1 MTRVLLILS
10 FVFLTCSVSF
20 SQSYNWITPN
30 KTYLKMYVVQDGMHR
45 IDRNDFVNAGIN
57 VSTIDPRTVKLY
69 NNGVQL
75 PIYFNGEQDGTF
87 DASDYLDFYGTRNYG
102 GVTKV
107 YDHLNNVSY
116 STNEYF
122 NQYSDTNAYWVD
134 WGGAYGTRYDNVS
147 FGSVVNYPSQYFQDV
162 VHLERDYFYSQGENF
177 SSSDSQVSF
186 D

>member
-1 MTRVLLILS
+1 MRKVLLILS
-10 FVFLTCSVSF
+10 FIMLTCSMSF

-87 DASDYLDFYGTRNYG
+87 DANDYVDFFGTRNYG

-116 STNEYF
+116 STK
-122 NQYSDTNAYWVD
+122 
-134 WGGAYGTRYDNVS
+134 
-147 FGSVVNYPSQYFQDV
+147 
-162 VHLERDYFYSQGENF
+162 
-177 SSSDSQVSF
+177 
-186 D
+186 